1 MLNKVI
7 VSDPCYGH
15 LINVLSEDSSVS
27 TTHDAEIEDNG
38 YSKEECIPNAVAVV
52 IDDRKIENE
61 KKEPFGA
68 PNKRKI
74 GVWVGNKVF
83 PHVKFTDEDHVRSLS
98 KMKVDQIKEKKLSV
112 DEGVTIFLDVRICI
126 SYQMHRRRSYA
137 HHRQLK
143 EKLFCKFMNIVQRNQ
158 LFVLLLF

>member
-1 MLNKVI
+1 
-7 VSDPCYGH
+7 
-15 LINVLSEDSSVS
+15 
-27 TTHDAEIEDNG
+27 
-38 YSKEECIPNAVAVV
+38 
-52 IDDRKIENE
+52 
-61 KKEPFGA
+61 
-68 PNKRKI
+68 
-74 GVWVGNKVF
+74 
-83 PHVKFTDEDHVRSLS
+83 
-98 KMKVDQIKEKKLSV
+98 MKVDQIKEKKLSV